1 MPCSQIDILRLQ
13 DVENEQCRGNK
24 PTSKT
29 ENRLYRLFLTQNLCR
44 STLKKYTSRLEPL
57 SHSWPW
63 MDGLVAVCRSSEDAK
78 WLLRR
83 WLMDSING
91 EIDCRPT
98 FKGCCHKTCQETCQR
113 DEAMDSLSVDSLLPS
128 SKTLRNAEPVCEQI
142 EVNNYF
148 ARDVNIAEAAP
159 RRWGWYTIGTMGFL
173 SQEMF
178 KLPLNFTTSLDQS
191 RTWGDLICS
200 RLEAVTLWNEC

>member
-128 SKTLRNAEPVCEQI
+128 SKTLRIAEPVCEQI

-148 ARDVNIAEAAP
+148 ARDVNIAEVAP
-159 RRWGWYTIGTMGFL
+159 RRCVLIYHSGPWVFL
-173 SQEMF
+173 V
-178 KLPLNFTTSLDQS
+178 KRCLNYHSISPHL
-191 RTWGDLICS
+191 
-200 RLEAVTLWNEC
+200 